1 MSVSLDRGEIKTKLK
16 TIFMKTFGFGTP
28 EGNLVSCPGS
38 FRNKRVIEKYL
49 AQCHSFRTHWHNKL
63 FETIIVDEMAQKVD
77 AV

>member
-16 TIFMKTFGFGTP
+16 TIFMTTLGFGIP

-38 FRNKRVIEKYL
+38 FRNKRLIEKYL
-49 AQCHSFRTHWHNKL
+49 AQCHSFRNHWHNTL